1 MNEWKLS
8 FKFLRQHHMKIL
20 FHVIYLTF
28 PADLAAASKQAPNNT
43 NALNKFD
50 DKTSC
55 RRDTQ
60 YIYQDSKLLVHVVCF
75 AELV

>member
-1 MNEWKLS
+1 MTTERMTMNEWKLS

-28 PADLAAASKQAPNNT
+28 PADLAAASSKQAPNNT
-43 NALNKFD
+43 SALNKFD

-55 RRDTQ
+55 RRGT
-60 YIYQDSKLLVHVVCF
+60 VHI
-75 AELV
+75 LGQ